1 MSTENP
7 HMSNFPLR
15 LKQERRRLQMNQAE
29 FGEAGGVRKQAQSNY
44 EQGSRIP
51 DASYLTRLAEIG
63 VDVQY
68 LLTGCTSDPVTLALT
83 GDEELLL
90 AGFRELKLREK
101 RGVLALVAAINGTPM
116 EQSGTGRAPD
126 ETEDV

>member
-1 MSTENP
+1 
-7 HMSNFPLR
+7 MSNFPLR

>member
-1 MSTENP
+1 
-7 HMSNFPLR
+7 MSNFPLR

-51 DASYLTRLAEIG
+51 DANYLTRLAEIG

-68 LLTGCTSDPVTLALT
+68 LLTGRTSDPGTLALT

-116 EQSGTGRAPD
+116 EQPGTGRAAD

>member
-1 MSTENP
+1 MSIEMNQ
-7 HMSNFPLR
+7 MDIFSVRLR
-15 LKQERRRLQMNQAE
+15 LERKRLGMNQTE
-29 FGEAGGVRKQAQSNY
+29 FAAAGGVQQHAQVNY
-44 EQGSRIP
+44 EKGARLP
-51 DASYLTRLAEIG
+51 DVSYLVGIAELG

-68 LLTGCTSDPVTLALT
+68 LLTGRTSDPGTLALT
-83 GDEELLL
+83 RDEELLL

-116 EQSGTGRAPD
+116 EQPGPGRAPD

>member
-1 MSTENP
+1 
-7 HMSNFPLR
+7 MSNFPLR

-68 LLTGCTSDPVTLALT
+68 LLTGRTSDPGTLTLT

-90 AGFRELKLREK
+90 AGFRELKLREQ

-116 EQSGTGRAPD
+116 EQPGTGRAAD

>member
-7 HMSNFPLR
+7 QMNSFSLR

-68 LLTGCTSDPVTLALT
+68 LLTGRPSDPGTLALT

-90 AGFRELKLREK
+90 AGFRELKPRER
-101 RGVLALVAAINGTPM
+101 RGVLALVAAINGTPT
-116 EQSGTGRAPD
+116 ERSGTGQASG
-126 ETEDV
+126 EAEDV

>member
-1 MSTENP
+1 
-7 HMSNFPLR
+7 
-15 LKQERRRLQMNQAE
+15 MNQAE

-68 LLTGCTSDPVTLALT
+68 LLTGRTSDPGTLTLT

-90 AGFRELKLREK
+90 AGFRELKLREQ

-116 EQSGTGRAPD
+116 EQPGTGRAAD

>member
-1 MSTENP
+1 M
-7 HMSNFPLR
+7 
-15 LKQERRRLQMNQAE
+15 QMNQAE

-44 EQGSRIP
+44 EQGLRIP

-68 LLTGCTSDPVTLALT
+68 LLTGRASNPVTLALT

-116 EQSGTGRAPD
+116 EQPGPGRAPD